1 MSAMFDDDEGRRLGQ
16 IEDLAGAVADGHFQY
31 HGRTAGRAR
40 ARKVIDGLVG
50 LGDLEQSFPLMA
62 FLSARRSSRWL
73 A

>member
-16 IEDLAGAVADGHFQY
+16 IEDLAGAVADGHPVSWPN
-31 HGRTAGRAR
+31 RRP
-40 ARKVIDGLVG
+40 RKSAESDPRLVG